1 MTSLTDTLRACFT
14 GKLLTDAA
22 DMAPFLTDWRK
33 MWTGAALAV
42 VQPDTAQ
49 DVAQVLTWCNANNVP
64 VVPQGGSTG
73 MSGGSVPEPSSANA
87 DQPLPIV
94 LSLTRLNK
102 VRSVDP
108 QNNTM
113 VVEAG
118 VTLQA
123 VQEAACAAGRLFPL
137 SLAAEGTCTI
147 GGNLASNAGGVQVL
161 RYGNARE
168 LCLGLEVVTPE
179 GELWDGLRTLRKDNT
194 GYDLRD
200 MYIGSEGTLGVI
212 TAAVL
217 KLFPLPAAQTIALAA
232 VPSTREA
239 LALLNLAQSRV
250 GAALTAFEVLTD
262 TCMELVI
269 DHVPGTRRPVTE
281 ASPWYVLLEL
291 SITGQ
296 PDQAEAQASQMMED
310 LLGAAMETGWVT
322 DAAISANLAQFEA
335 LWAIRENISE
345 SQSAVG
351 KTIKHDIALP
361 VSRIPDFLE
370 STDAAIAQAFPQVR
384 QVVFGHLGDGNLH
397 YNASPQPGMGG
408 AEHAAAFLA
417 LEGPLNRLVHDAVH
431 AFGGSISAEHG
442 LGVLRR
448 DESAR
453 FKSPLELKLM
463 RNIKQALDPKGL
475 MNPGKLL
482 PLNK

>member
-1 MTSLTDTLRACFT
+1 MTTLVDSLRVCFA
-14 GKLLTDAA
+14 GKLLTDPA

-49 DVAQVLTWCNANNVP
+49 DVAQVLTWCHANKVP

-73 MSGGSVPEPSSANA
+73 MSGGSVPESAK
-87 DQPLPIV
+87 DGSPLPIL

-113 VVEAG
+113 IVEAG

-123 VQEAACAAGRLFPL
+123 VQEAAREAGRLFPL

-179 GELWDGLRTLRKDNT
+179 GELWDGLRTVRKDNT

-200 MYIGSEGTLGVI
+200 LYIGSEGTLGVI

-217 KLFPLPAAQTIALAA
+217 KLFPLPAAQTIALVS

-239 LALLNLAQSRV
+239 LSLLNLAQSRV

-262 TCMELVI
+262 TCMALVM
-269 DHVPGTRRPVTE
+269 DHIPGTRRPVAE

-291 SITGQ
+291 SLTGQ
-296 PDQAEAQASQMMED
+296 PDQAEAQAAQMMED
-310 LLGAAMETGWVT
+310 LLGAAMEEGWVT
-322 DAAISANLAQFEA
+322 DAAISANLSQFEA

-345 SQSAVG
+345 SQAAVG

-361 VSRIPDFLE
+361 VSRIPDFLA
-370 STDAAIAQAFPQVR
+370 STDAAIAETFPQVR

-397 YNASPQPGMGG
+397 YNASPHPGMGG
-408 AEHAAAFLA
+408 PEHAAAFLA
-417 LEGPLNRLVHDAVH
+417 LEGPLNKLVHDAVH

-463 RNIKQALDPKGL
+463 RSIKQALDPKGL
-475 MNPGKLL
+475 MNPAKLL
-482 PLNK
+482 PLK

>member
-1 MTSLTDTLRACFT
+1 MPNLIESLRACFA
-14 GKLLTDAA
+14 GKLLTEAA
-22 DMAPFLTDWRK
+22 EMAPFLTDWRK

-42 VQPDTAQ
+42 VQPDTAR
-49 DVAQVLTWCNANNVP
+49 DVAQVLAWCHANSVP

-73 MSGGSVPEPSSANA
+73 MSGGSVPESSRAGV
-87 DQPLPIV
+87 QLPIL

-123 VQEAACAAGRLFPL
+123 VQDAAREAGRLFPL

-168 LCLGLEVVTPE
+168 LCLGLEVVTPG

-200 MYIGSEGTLGVI
+200 LYIGSEGTLGVI

-217 KLFPLPAAQTIALAA
+217 KLFPLPAAQAICLAA

-239 LALLNLAQSRV
+239 LSLLNLAQSRV

-281 ASPWYVLLEL
+281 ASPW
-291 SITGQ
+291 
-296 PDQAEAQASQMMED
+296 
-310 LLGAAMETGWVT
+310 
-322 DAAISANLAQFEA
+322 
-335 LWAIRENISE
+335 
-345 SQSAVG
+345 
-351 KTIKHDIALP
+351 
-361 VSRIPDFLE
+361 
-370 STDAAIAQAFPQVR
+370 
-384 QVVFGHLGDGNLH
+384 
-397 YNASPQPGMGG
+397 
-408 AEHAAAFLA
+408 
-417 LEGPLNRLVHDAVH
+417 
-431 AFGGSISAEHG
+431 
-442 LGVLRR
+442 
-448 DESAR
+448 
-453 FKSPLELKLM
+453 
-463 RNIKQALDPKGL
+463 
-475 MNPGKLL
+475 
-482 PLNK
+482 